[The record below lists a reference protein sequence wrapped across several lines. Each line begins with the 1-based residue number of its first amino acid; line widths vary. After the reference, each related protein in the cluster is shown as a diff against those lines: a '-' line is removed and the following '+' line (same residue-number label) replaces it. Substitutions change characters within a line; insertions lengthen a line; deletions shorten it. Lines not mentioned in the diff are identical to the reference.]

1 MISESDILESFQHL
15 VENQFQSDLV
25 LVGSGDDAAVIK
37 KQDKNLIH
45 SLDISKVNTHFPEN
59 SNPEDIAYR
68 SIAVALSDL
77 AAMGAYPSFM
87 TIGLTSDKKDINWYK
102 QFTKGVAS
110 IIDDY
115 NIKLVGGDITYGELN
130 VCVNVF
136 GYPFKEPL
144 LRSNAKP
151 NDLVYITGS
160 LGKGRKGL
168 FDWKKNK
175 KSKYIFDYFRPKVN
189 FKKSKYISSLA
200 SSCIDISDGLI
211 KDLNSICK
219 SSGVGASIKLEK
231 IPIINDI
238 NDLSYGDDYEL
249 CFTCEEK
256 YKKDLNQDDYIQIGI
271 ITSGS
276 DVELLNQNENI
287 NLNKE
292 GWDSF
297 I

>member
-110 IIDDY
+110 IIDD
-115 NIKLVGGDITYGELN
+115 
-130 VCVNVF
+130 
-136 GYPFKEPL
+136 
-144 LRSNAKP
+144 A
-151 NDLVYITGS
+151 
-160 LGKGRKGL
+160 GL
-168 FDWKKNK
+168 
-175 KSKYIFDYFRPKVN
+175 
-189 FKKSKYISSLA
+189 
-200 SSCIDISDGLI
+200 
-211 KDLNSICK
+211 
-219 SSGVGASIKLEK
+219 
-231 IPIINDI
+231 
-238 NDLSYGDDYEL
+238 
-249 CFTCEEK
+249 
-256 YKKDLNQDDYIQIGI
+256 
-271 ITSGS
+271 
-276 DVELLNQNENI
+276 
-287 NLNKE
+287 
-292 GWDSF
+292 
-297 I
+297 

>member
-1 MISESDILESFQHL
+1 MISESDILGSFQHL
-15 VENQFQSDLV
+15 VENKFQPDLV

-37 KQDKNLIH
+37 KQDKNLVH

-59 SNPEDIAYR
+59 SNPEDVAYR

-102 QFTKGVAS
+102 QFTNGIAS

-115 NIKLVGGDITYGELN
+115 DIKLVGGDITYGELN

-136 GYPFKEPL
+136 GYPFKEVL

-168 FDWKKNK
+168 SDWNKNK
-175 KSKYIFDYFRPKVN
+175 KSKFIYDYFRPKAH
-189 FKKSKYISSLA
+189 FKKSKYISSFA

-211 KDLNSICK
+211 KDLNRICK
-219 SSGVGASIKLEK
+219 ASGVGARIKLEL
-231 IPIINDI
+231 IPVINDVY
-238 NDLSYGDDYEL
+238 DLSYGDDYEL
-249 CFTCEEK
+249 CFTCPEK
-256 YKKDLNQDDYIQIGI
+256 YKENLNQNDFIQIGI
-271 ITSGS
+271 VTKGS
-276 DVELLNQNENI
+276 NVELLKKDEII

-297 I
+297 T